1 MEMTDYILLGVA
13 AVALLILILRLVFKK
28 KDDQPK
34 KEKRSVKKDKKR
46 KNKRIDEEIEI
57 PGSVKED
64 VNPQNFGNTEYGMQN
79 QGTVYSPYR
88 GDDEDTVLTIHKDE
102 TDYDATVKINRKSTY
117 VLLENIEK
125 PNLAFKKPIGKE
137 LLIGRKS
144 GCDIIIGMDKTIS
157 AKHCRIIKRT
167 NEDYYIEDC
176 NSSNG
181 TYISDEKVAGI
192 RKIKSGDVLEIG
204 EMRFYLSIVK
214 E

>member
-1 MEMTDYILLGVA
+1 MTDYILLGVA

-34 KEKRSVKKDKKR
+34 KEKRSVKKAKKR

-64 VNPQNFGNTEYGMQN
+64 VNPQNFGNTEHGMQN

-125 PNLAFKKPIGKE
+125 PNLAFIPLE
-137 LLIGRKS
+137 
-144 GCDIIIGMDKTIS
+144 
-157 AKHCRIIKRT
+157 
-167 NEDYYIEDC
+167 Y
-176 NSSNG
+176 
-181 TYISDEKVAGI
+181 
-192 RKIKSGDVLEIG
+192 VLTG
-204 EMRFYLSIVK
+204 
-214 E
+214 